1 MGRNPPLASVTRQ
14 SGISAGLPGAG
25 VRRGCKMVQVRI
37 QQPLNTDGSINLDAW
52 LDNVISIDPALDRE
66 ALKAACEFALDAEQQ
81 ANAAQNRW
89 SEGSSGFRI
98 GLEIAEILAD
108 LKLDQDSL
116 VAAVVYRAV
125 REGKTSLEEVQ
136 KRFGPVVGKL
146 VDGVQRMAAISA
158 SLNPRQSLVLGAQ
171 AQVENLRKMLV
182 AMVDDV
188 RVALIKLAERT
199 CAIREVKN
207 ADDEKRHRVA
217 REVFDIYAPL
227 AHRLGIGHIK
237 WELEDLSFRY
247 LEPEQYKQI
256 ANLLHE
262 RRLDREQYI
271 AAVMQQLR
279 DELAATGI
287 KAEVSGRAKHI
298 YSIWRKMQ
306 RKGLQFSQIY
316 DVRAVRVLVPEVRDC
331 YTALGIVHTL
341 WRHIPKEFD
350 DYIANP
356 KENGYRSL
364 HTAVLGPD
372 GKVLEVQIRTH
383 AMHEEAELGVC
394 AHWRYKGT
402 DTKGGS
408 SQYEEKIS
416 WLRQVL
422 EWHEELGDIGGLAEQ
437 LRVDIEPD
445 RVYVFT
451 PDGHA
456 IDLPK
461 GATPLDFAYRVHTE
475 VGHNCRGAKVNGR
488 IVPLNYSLQTGE
500 QVEII
505 RGKHGAPSRDWLNGN
520 LGYITTSRAR
530 AKIVHWFKL
539 QARDQNV
546 AAGKLMLERELQR
559 LALPPVDI
567 EKLAE
572 KCNLKAAEDLYAALG
587 AGDLRLAQALNQ
599 AELMVEPERGSE
611 QLELLPRRTAGTR
624 PGRRGDIQIEGVGN
638 LLTQM
643 AGCCQPLP
651 GDPIVGYIT
660 HGRGVTI
667 HRQDCATGLQLAG
680 REPERIIQV
689 SWGPIPQQTYPVDI
703 LIRAYDRSGLLRDV
717 SQVLLNEKINVLAVN
732 TRSDKEDNTATMLLT
747 IEIPGLDRL
756 GRLLGRLAQLP
767 NIIEARRNRH
777 NG

>member
-1 MGRNPPLASVTRQ
+1 
-14 SGISAGLPGAG
+14 
-25 VRRGCKMVQVRI
+25 MVQVRA
-37 QQPLNTDGSINLDAW
+37 QQPVNTDGSINLEAW
-52 LDNVISIDPALDRE
+52 LDHVLSLDPVLDR
-66 ALKAACEFALDAEQQ
+66 AVLKQACEFARDAEQQ
-81 ANAAQNRW
+81 ANAAQNLW
-89 SEGSSGFRI
+89 AEGTSSFQT

-108 LKLDQDSL
+108 LKLDQESL
-116 VAAVVYRAV
+116 VAAVIYRGV
-125 REGKTSLEEVQ
+125 REGKIPLADVQ
-136 KRFGPVVGKL
+136 QRFGPVVAKL
-146 VDGVQRMAAISA
+146 IEGVLRMAAISA
-158 SLNPRQSLVLGAQ
+158 SLNPRQSMVLGTQ
-171 AQVENLRKMLV
+171 TQVENLRKMLV

-207 ADDEKRHRVA
+207 ADEEKRHRVA

-247 LEPEQYKQI
+247 LEPDQYKKI
-256 ANLLHE
+256 AKLLHE

-271 AAVMQQLR
+271 ADVMSQLR
-279 DELAATGI
+279 QELTAAGI
-287 KAEVSGRAKHI
+287 KSDISGRAKHI

-364 HTAVLGPD
+364 HTAVIGPD

-402 DTKGGS
+402 DVKTS
-408 SQYEEKIS
+408 SNHYEEKIS

-475 VGHNCRGAKVNGR
+475 IGHNCRGAKINGR

-505 RGKHGAPSRDWLNGN
+505 TGKQGSPSRDWLNPN

-546 AAGKLMLERELQR
+546 AAGKAMLERELAR
-559 LALPPVDI
+559 LALPPVDF

-572 KCNLKAAEDLYAALG
+572 KCNLRTAEDMHAALG
-587 AGDLRLAQALNQ
+587 AGDLRLAHVVSNAQQL
-599 AELMVEPERGSE
+599 VEPERGTSE
-611 QLELLPRRTAGTR
+611 QLELIPRRSTGQYK
-624 PGRRGDIQIEGVGN
+624 PGKRGDVQIQGVGN

-660 HGRGVTI
+660 LGRGVSI
-667 HRQDCATGLQLAG
+667 HRQDCASALQLAS
-680 REPERIIQV
+680 REPERMIQV
-689 SWGPIPQQTYPVDI
+689 SWGPVPVQTYPVDI
-703 LIRAYDRSGLLRDV
+703 VIKAYDRSGLLRDV
-717 SQVLLNEKINVLAVN
+717 SQVLLNERINVLAVN
-732 TRSDKEDNTATMLLT
+732 TRSNKEDNTASMLLT
-747 IEIPGLDRL
+747 IEIPGLDAL
-756 GRLLGRLAQLP
+756 GRLLAKIAQLP
-767 NIIEARRNRH
+767 NIIEARRNRAA
-777 NG
+777 

>member
-1 MGRNPPLASVTRQ
+1 
-14 SGISAGLPGAG
+14 
-25 VRRGCKMVQVRI
+25 MVQVRA
-37 QQPLNTDGSINLDAW
+37 QQPVNQDGSINLEAW
-52 LDNVISIDPALDRE
+52 LDYVQSLDPALQRE
-66 ALKAACEFALDAEQQ
+66 GLRQACEFARDTEA
-81 ANAAQNRW
+81 AARAAQNIW
-89 SEGSSGFRI
+89 KDGVSSYRT
-98 GLEIAEILAD
+98 GLQIAEILAD

-116 VAAVVYRAV
+116 VAAIIYRAV
-125 REGKTSLEEVQ
+125 REGKTSLVEVE
-136 KRFGPVVGKL
+136 KRFGAVVSKL
-146 VDGVQRMAAISA
+146 IDGVQRMAAISA
-158 SLNPRQSLVLGAQ
+158 SLNPRQSLVLGTQ
-171 AQVENLRKMLV
+171 TQVDNLRKMLV

-199 CAIREVKN
+199 CAIREVKD
-207 ADDEKRHRVA
+207 ADEDKRYRVA

-247 LEPEQYKQI
+247 LEPQQYKQI
-256 ANLLHE
+256 AALLHE

-271 AAVMQQLR
+271 NDVMSQLR
-279 DELAATGI
+279 GELDSAGI
-287 KAEVSGRAKHI
+287 QADISGRAKHI

-306 RKGLQFSQIY
+306 KKGLQFSQIY

-331 YTALGIVHTL
+331 YTTLGIVHSL

-364 HTAVLGPD
+364 HTAVIGPE

-402 DTKGGS
+402 DVKSGS
-408 SQYEEKIS
+408 DHYEEKIA

-461 GATPLDFAYRVHTE
+461 GATPLDFAYRVHTQI
-475 VGHNCRGAKVNGR
+475 GHNCRGAKVNGR

-505 RGKHGAPSRDWLNGN
+505 TGKHGAPSRDWLNPH
-520 LGYITTSRAR
+520 LGYVTTSRAR

-546 AAGKLMLERELQR
+546 AAGKTLLERELGR
-559 LALPPVDI
+559 LGLPAVDY
-567 EKLAE
+567 EKLAD
-572 KCNLKAAEDLYAALG
+572 KANMKTAEDMFAALG
-587 AGDLRLAQALNQ
+587 AGDLRLAQLINLAQQL
-599 AELMVEPERGSE
+599 VEPERGSE
-611 QLELLPRRTAGTR
+611 QIELIPRKAQGYK
-624 PGRRGDIQIEGVGN
+624 PGKRGDIQIEGVGN

-651 GDPIVGYIT
+651 GDAIVGYIT
-660 HGRGVTI
+660 QGRGVSI
-667 HRQDCATGLQLAG
+667 HRQDCASVLQLG
-680 REPERIIQV
+680 SREPERMIQV
-689 SWGPIPQQTYPVDI
+689 NWGPIPVSTYPVDI
-703 LIRAYDRSGLLRDV
+703 EIRAYDRSGLLRDV
-717 SQVLLNEKINVLAVN
+717 SQVLLNERINVLAVN
-732 TRSDKEDNTATMLLT
+732 TRSNKEDNTALMSLT
-747 IEIPGLDRL
+747 IEIPGLDSL
-756 GRLLGRLAQLP
+756 GRLLGKISQLP
-767 NIIEARRNRH
+767 NIIETRRIGRSEPR
-777 NG
+777 

>member
-1 MGRNPPLASVTRQ
+1 
-14 SGISAGLPGAG
+14 
-25 VRRGCKMVQVRI
+25 MVQVRAH
-37 QQPLNTDGSINLDAW
+37 QPVNTDGSINLEAW
-52 LDNVISIDPALDRE
+52 LDHVQNLVPGLDRQGLLE
-66 ALKAACEFALDAEQQ
+66 ACEFARESEQR
-81 ANAAQNRW
+81 AIAAQNSW
-89 SEGSSGFRI
+89 AEGTSSFQT

-108 LKLDQDSL
+108 LKLDQESL
-116 VAAVVYRAV
+116 VAAVIYRGV
-125 REGKTSLEEVQ
+125 REGKITLEAVN
-136 KRFGPVVGKL
+136 KHFGPVVAKL
-146 VDGVQRMAAISA
+146 IEGVLRMAAISA
-158 SLNPRQSLVLGAQ
+158 SLNPRHSMVLGTQ

-199 CAIREVKN
+199 CAIRAVKS
-207 ADDEKRHRVA
+207 ADEEKRHRVA

-247 LEPEQYKQI
+247 LEPDQYKQI
-256 ANLLHE
+256 AKLLHE

-271 AAVMQQLR
+271 ANVMSQLK
-279 DELAATGI
+279 EALAATGVQ
-287 KAEVSGRAKHI
+287 ADLSGRAKHI

-306 RKGLQFSQIY
+306 RKGLDFSQIY
-316 DVRAVRVLVPEVRDC
+316 DVRAVRVLVPEMRDC

-364 HTAVLGPD
+364 HTAVIGPE

-383 AMHEEAELGVC
+383 SMHEEAELGVC

-402 DTKGGS
+402 DVKAS
-408 SQYEEKIS
+408 SNHYEEKIS

-475 VGHNCRGAKVNGR
+475 VGHNCRGAKINGR

-505 RGKHGAPSRDWLNGN
+505 TGKHSGPSRDWLNSN
-520 LGYITTSRAR
+520 LGYVTTSRAR

-546 AAGKLMLERELQR
+546 AAGKALIERELSR
-559 LALPPVDI
+559 LALPPVDFDR
-567 EKLAE
+567 LAE
-572 KCNLKAAEDLYAALG
+572 KANVRTAEDMFAALG
-587 AGDLRLAQALNQ
+587 AGDLRLAHLVNYAQQL
-599 AELMVEPERGSE
+599 VEPDRDSE
-611 QLELLPRRTAGTR
+611 QLELIPRKPSKIGH
-624 PGRRGDIQIEGVGN
+624 GKRGDVQIQGVGN

-660 HGRGVTI
+660 LGRGVTI
-667 HRQDCATGLQLAG
+667 HRQDCATALQLAG
-680 REPERIIQV
+680 REPERMIQV
-689 SWGPIPQQTYPVDI
+689 SWGPEPVRTYPVDI
-703 LIRAYDRSGLLRDV
+703 AIRAYDRSGLLRDV
-717 SQVLLNEKINVLAVN
+717 SQVLLNERINVLAVN
-732 TRSDKEDNTATMLLT
+732 TRSNKEDNTATMQLT
-747 IEIPGLDRL
+747 IEIPGLDAL
-756 GRLLGRLAQLP
+756 GRLLARVSQLP
-767 NIIEARRNRH
+767 NIIEARRNRTP
-777 NG
+777 